1 MKHPSNWLLLINIY
15 LNPKI
20 VLGSQLK
27 IFMEVVYMWEN
38 LGNMMEMVK
47 KVQQNVDNVQEHLK
61 SQHIEVSSGD
71 VIKLTLNGQQELLAI
86 EINSKYLSVENGVLL
101 QDLLVATI
109 NNGLT
114 KSRELQQAAMSKL
127 TGDLNLPKI
136 PGLF

>member
-1 MKHPSNWLLLINIY
+1 
-15 LNPKI
+15 
-20 VLGSQLK
+20 
-27 IFMEVVYMWEN
+27 MWEN
-38 LGNMMEMVK
+38 LGNMVELVK
-47 KVQQNVDNVQEHLK
+47 KVQQNVDNVQDHLK
-61 SQHIEVSSGD
+61 SERIEVSSGD
-71 VIKLTLNGQQELLAI
+71 VIKLTLNGQQELLTI
-86 EINSKYLSVENGVLL
+86 EINNKYLSVDNGVLL